1 MPLDEAFAGAVA
13 TLIVGL
19 LGLLQWAIS
28 NRARARGRDKE
39 LFDWGG
45 AVIDLMAA
53 IETLALEGV
62 ADADASPDHPTLFKV
77 RARELMSKASALVDK
92 GRLFFPNVQTAGFDR
107 SQRRRKR
114 QGPPAPG
121 RERGGAYRGFRV
133 KILDEVIRAYLIA
146 QYLAA
151 NGPPQDPVLRN
162 RMRAARRR
170 FVSHLQNEMSR
181 SLKRSSAEK
190 SGEPVPGDPYT
201 WPEA

>member
-62 ADADASPDHPTLFKV
+62 AEADAPPEHPTPFKV
-77 RARELMSKASALVDK
+77 RAREQMSKASALVDK
-92 GRLFFPNVQTAGFDR
+92 GPLFFLNVQTAGFDR
-107 SQRRRKR
+107 RQRKR
-114 QGPPAPG
+114 KGPAAAG

-190 SGEPVPGDPYT
+190 SGEPVPGDLYS
-201 WPEA
+201 WPEP